1 MADHRPGTGFGL
13 RQCSTYPRGVRID
26 VWSDILCPF
35 CHLGRRH
42 LELALEQFEH
52 RDEVGVVWHSFQLDR
67 DAPAVEEGSQ
77 VDRVAA
83 KYGAPREQMVA
94 QHERMA
100 ADAASVGL
108 DFQWERLRGGNSYDA
123 HRLIHFARELG
134 REDEVTERI
143 MRAWY
148 SEGEAIGDHDT
159 LVRLATE
166 AGLEEDV
173 VRGLLAGDDHGID
186 VRTDLA
192 LAAQIGI
199 TAVPTFVLDQKYGVS
214 GAQPVEVLLD
224 SIRKVW
230 DLQGTEPEP
239 VAAGGGCGGGCC
251 GGACGSGSDVVEESA
266 EVSTEADGCGCGG
279 GGACGTGAGHATED
293 AVNTSR

>member
-1 MADHRPGTGFGL
+1 
-13 RQCSTYPRGVRID
+13 VRID

-67 DAPAVEEGSQ
+67 EAPAVEDGP
-77 VDRVAA
+77 VIDRIAA

-100 ADAASVGL
+100 ADAAAVGL
-108 DFQWERLRGGNSYDA
+108 DFQWESLRGGNSYDA
-123 HRLIHFARELG
+123 HRLIHLARELG
-134 REDEVTERI
+134 REDEVTARL

-148 SEGEAIGDHDT
+148 TEGEAIGDHET

-166 AGLEEDV
+166 AGVDEDA
-173 VRGLLAGDDHGID
+173 VRELLAGDDHGID

-199 TAVPTFVLDQKYGVS
+199 TSVPTFVLDQKYGVS
-214 GAQPVEVLLD
+214 GAQPVELLLD

-239 VAAGGGCGGGCC
+239 VAEAGGCGGGCC
-251 GGACGSGSDVVEESA
+251 GGACGSGEAGA
-266 EVSTEADGCGCGG
+266 ETSVD
-279 GGACGTGAGHATED
+279 AGEPAP
-293 AVNTSR
+293 AAR

>member
-1 MADHRPGTGFGL
+1 MPWGRVWTDRPRRAAAQPRAGTSSVSGG
-13 RQCSTYPRGVRID
+13 CATYPRGVRID

-52 RDEVGVVWHSFQLDR
+52 REEVGVVWHSFQLDR
-67 DAPAVEEGSQ
+67 DAAPVEDGP
-77 VDRVAA
+77 VIDRIAA

-100 ADAASVGL
+100 QDAAAVGL
-108 DFQWERLRGGNSYDA
+108 DFQWQRLRGGNSYDA
-123 HRLIHFARELG
+123 HRLIHLARELG
-134 REDEVTERI
+134 REDEVTERV

-148 SEGEAIGDHDT
+148 TEGEAIGDHET

-166 AGLEEDV
+166 AGLDETA
-173 VRGLLAGDDHGID
+173 VRELLAGDDHGID

-199 TAVPTFVLDQKYGVS
+199 TSVPTFVLDQKYGVS

-224 SIRKVW
+224 SIRRVW

-239 VAAGGGCGGGCC
+239 VAEAGGCGGGCC
-251 GGACGSGSDVVEESA
+251 GGACGSGGESA
-266 EVSTEADGCGCGG
+266 ADDTEA
-279 GGACGTGAGHATED
+279 AAEPAPAT
-293 AVNTSR
+293 R

>member
-1 MADHRPGTGFGL
+1 M
-13 RQCSTYPRGVRID
+13 RID

-67 DAPAVEEGSQ
+67 EAPAVEDGP
-77 VDRVAA
+77 VIDKIAA

-94 QHERMA
+94 QHQQMA
-100 ADAASVGL
+100 ADAATVGL

-123 HRLIHFARELG
+123 HRLIHLARELG
-134 REDEVTERI
+134 REEQVTARL
-143 MRAWY
+143 MRGWY
-148 SEGEAIGDHDT
+148 TEGEAIGDHET

-166 AGLEEDV
+166 AGLDEAV
-173 VRGLLAGDDHGID
+173 VRDLLAGDDHGID

-199 TAVPTFVLDQKYGVS
+199 SSVPTFVLDQKYGVS

-239 VAAGGGCGGGCC
+239 VAEAGGCGGGCC
-251 GGACGSGSDVVEESA
+251 GGACGSGGQATADEPASA
-266 EVSTEADGCGCGG
+266 GEPAP
-279 GGACGTGAGHATED
+279 AT
-293 AVNTSR
+293 R